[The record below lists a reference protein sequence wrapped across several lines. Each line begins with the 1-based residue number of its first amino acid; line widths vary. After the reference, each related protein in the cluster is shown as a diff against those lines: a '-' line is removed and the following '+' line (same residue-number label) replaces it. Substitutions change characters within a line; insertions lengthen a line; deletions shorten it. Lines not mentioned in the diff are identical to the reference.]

1 MTKSKLLAAGLIAT
15 AMLASPVAAREYH
28 PGTQHLAAR
37 ADISAPFAAPD
48 EAYASAPAPYAGGVS
63 CYPAPR
69 VGQFASQPWDN
80 DVPCEPT
87 PGY

>member
-15 AMLASPVAAREYH
+15 AMLAGPVAAREYH
-28 PGTQHLAAR
+28 PNFAAR

-80 DVPCEPT
+80 DVPCEPA

>member
-1 MTKSKLLAAGLIAT
+1 MTKSKLLVAGLIAT
-15 AMLASPVAAREYH
+15 AMLAGPVAAREYH
-28 PGTQHLAAR
+28 PSTQHFAAR
-37 ADISAPFAAPD
+37 AGISAPFAAPD
-48 EAYASAPAPYAGGVS
+48 EAYASAPAPYTGGVS